1 MTITKETMKVIEG
14 KLRRPVHISYISRY
28 ILKLDESETR
38 NIMNKLIESNIIEE
52 SKYASD
58 YYVLKNQNDG

>member
-1 MTITKETMKVIEG
+1 MTVTKETMKLIEG
-14 KLRRPVHISYISRY
+14 KLRRPVHLSYISRY
-28 ILKLDESETR
+28 ILKVDENESR
-38 NIMNKLIESNIIEE
+38 KIMNKLIESDIIEE

>member
-38 NIMNKLIESNIIEE
+38 NIMNKLIESDIIEE

>member
-1 MTITKETMKVIEG
+1 MTVTKETMKLIEG
-14 KLRRPVHISYISRY
+14 KLRRPVHLSYISRY
-28 ILKLDESETR
+28 ILKVDENEAR
-38 NIMNKLIESNIIEE
+38 KIMNKLIESDIIEE

>member
-38 NIMNKLIESNIIEE
+38 KIMSKLIESDIIEE

>member
-28 ILKLDESETR
+28 ILKLDEGETR
-38 NIMNKLIESNIIEE
+38 KIMNKLIESDIIEE

>member
-38 NIMNKLIESNIIEE
+38 KIMSKLIESDIIEE

-58 YYVLKNQNDG
+58 YYVLKNQNDE

>member
-38 NIMNKLIESNIIEE
+38 KIMNKLIESDIIEE

>member
-14 KLRRPVHISYISRY
+14 KLHRPVHISYISRY

-38 NIMNKLIESNIIEE
+38 KIMSKLIESDIIEE